1 MLHRRHYT
9 VEQADE
15 LLSLVGRTVRDLR
28 DACGRLA
35 ARGFDTELAVHA
47 ETTGGAWPGRER
59 AADAL
64 AITLGFERLEELD
77 VLVRDLERG
86 VVDFPSVIEG
96 REVYLC
102 WQIDEPSV
110 AHWHGLESG
119 FARRRPVGRPAR
131 RF

>member
-28 DACGRLA
+28 DARGRLA
-35 ARGFDTELAVHA
+35 ARGFDTELAVRA
-47 ETTGGAWPGRER
+47 EATGGAWPGPER

-86 VVDFPSVIEG
+86 VIDFPSVIEG

-102 WQIDEPSV
+102 WVDGERDIEF
-110 AHWHGLESG
+110 WHDLDAGY
-119 FARRRPVGRPAR
+119 AGRQAL
-131 RF
+131 